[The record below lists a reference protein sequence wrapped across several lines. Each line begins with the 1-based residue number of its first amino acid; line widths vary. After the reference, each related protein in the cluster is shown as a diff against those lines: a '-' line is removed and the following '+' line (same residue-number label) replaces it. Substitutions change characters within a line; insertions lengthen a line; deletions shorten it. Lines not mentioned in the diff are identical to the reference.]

1 MTATSTPPATEPPVS
16 LRERKKL
23 ATRRLLRRAALDL
36 VAERGLANV
45 TVEDIAEAAEV
56 SPRTFFNYF
65 PSKEAVL
72 FGGDPDRAAELRE
85 GVASRHQVSRRI
97 DALRVVLA
105 RDSEAM
111 ADELRSL
118 GGDPAD
124 WLRRMKV
131 ARTDPHVRAA
141 HAAQMAMIERAIA
154 EGLAARLGADQET
167 DPYPGV
173 LAAAAVSVVRACL
186 SFWAG
191 SRWRRAR
198 SASSSTRPSRRSR
211 TGSRRTPRC
220 AISRRYPDNVRR
232 PRRDWRQ
239 TACNRK
245 DRQLMASATPAPAEG
260 PRLPGADAAEDG
272 ALPDLGRRR
281 ILLIIGALMC
291 GMLLAALDQTIVSTA
306 LPTIVG
312 DLGGGSHL
320 AWVVTAYLLATTVVD
335 PAVGQARRPVRPQGA
350 SSRPRSS
357 SS

>member
-1 MTATSTPPATEPPVS
+1 MTVTPATGPPVS

-23 ATRRLLRRAALDL
+23 ATRRLLRRAALEL

-65 PSKEAVL
+65 PSKESVL
-72 FGGDPDRAAELRE
+72 FGGDTDRAAELRE
-85 GVASRHQVSRRI
+85 GIAVAAPGGSAL
-97 DALRVVLA
+97 DAVRVVLT
-105 RDSEAM
+105 RDSETM

-173 LAAAAVSVVRACL
+173 VAAAAVSVVRACL

-191 SRWRRAR
+191 SGGATSLGQLIDEAFLSLAAGFPENSDLRR
-198 SASSSTRPSRRSR
+198 
-211 TGSRRTPRC
+211 
-220 AISRRYPDNVRR
+220 V
-232 PRRDWRQ
+232 
-239 TACNRK
+239 TANATAANTTADRK
-245 DRQLMASATPAPAEG
+245 D
-260 PRLPGADAAEDG
+260 
-272 ALPDLGRRR
+272 
-281 ILLIIGALMC
+281 IN
-291 GMLLAALDQTIVSTA
+291 
-306 LPTIVG
+306 
-312 DLGGGSHL
+312 
-320 AWVVTAYLLATTVVD
+320 
-335 PAVGQARRPVRPQGA
+335 
-350 SSRPRSS
+350 
-357 SS
+357 

>member
-1 MTATSTPPATEPPVS
+1 MTVTSTAPATEAPVS

-45 TVEDIAEAAEV
+45 TVEDIAEAADV

-65 PSKEAVL
+65 PSKEAAL
-72 FGGDPDRAAELRE
+72 FGGDPERAVELRKR
-85 GVASRHQVSRRI
+85 VATGAPGKSAL

-105 RDSEAM
+105 QDSEEM

-124 WLRRMKV
+124 WLRRMKM

-173 LAAAAVSVVRACL
+173 VAAAAVSVVRACL

-191 SRWRRAR
+191 SGGATSLGQLIDEAFLSLAAGFPENSDLRRVTVNA
-198 SASSSTRPSRRSR
+198 
-211 TGSRRTPRC
+211 
-220 AISRRYPDNVRR
+220 
-232 PRRDWRQ
+232 
-239 TACNRK
+239 TAANTTADRK
-245 DRQLMASATPAPAEG
+245 D
-260 PRLPGADAAEDG
+260 
-272 ALPDLGRRR
+272 
-281 ILLIIGALMC
+281 IN
-291 GMLLAALDQTIVSTA
+291 
-306 LPTIVG
+306 
-312 DLGGGSHL
+312 
-320 AWVVTAYLLATTVVD
+320 
-335 PAVGQARRPVRPQGA
+335 
-350 SSRPRSS
+350 
-357 SS
+357 